1 MKQHRFIAKMYPDRR
16 KMSEAHFSGLPSQ
29 SNIYGMTTLN
39 IGDANKVLV
48 SCLQRNVFCIE
59 YARNKKNVLTP
70 SSREIHFTYLP
81 EGADVIAIDAFSK
94 SVPDNLDIIIGIAF
108 IRPGEN
114 QLARHYLN
122 IYSQSEPGCG
132 LDLDRIAQGCQ
143 SLELNFIPYQLTHAP
158 LFSNQTGQRSG
169 EFVFLLC
176 GSDSR
181 IHLFREDI
189 HQTYSEI
196 PVEDHFPEFGNIP
209 DIVLVMDLKYKEEDG
224 TRISA
229 IGCENG
235 FVQVA
240 VTALK
245 NSGEIQ
251 IKSSW
256 QVDLDSPISALHLFE
271 DSAHWPLPDYIKH
284 TELTNCYN
292 SGPALKTHLLIC
304 RALIPSLVY
313 RDVLDRGLEMHATL
327 PCSDD
332 FDSVVCGCVAD
343 IDMDGVNEVILG
355 TYGQEVLVYKLVCQR
370 SGREAYEL
378 LWHQTVSHPIL
389 SIKYMDLTG
398 DGICELLVLSTK
410 GLHILQHD
418 LRETASI
425 CVERMEKI
433 AKLLITPPSTTDEG
447 DSLRV

>member
-1 MKQHRFIAKMYPDRR
+1 MYPERR

-59 YARNKKNVLTP
+59 YTRNKKNVLTP

-94 SVPDNLDIIIGIAF
+94 PVPDNLDIIIGIAF

-143 SLELNFIPYQLTHAP
+143 SLELNFIPYQLTHAL
-158 LFSNQTGQRSG
+158 LFPNQACQRSG

-176 GSDSR
+176 GSDCR

-196 PVEDHFPEFGNIP
+196 PVEDYFPEFGNIP
-209 DIVLVMDLKYKEEDG
+209 DIVLAMDLKYKDEDS

-240 VTALK
+240 VTSQRS
-245 NSGEIQ
+245 SGEIE
-251 IKSSW
+251 ITSSW

-271 DSAHWPLPDYIKH
+271 DSAHWPLPDYINH
-284 TELTNCYN
+284 TELANNC
-292 SGPALKTHLLIC
+292 SSDSTLKTHLLVC
-304 RALIPSLVY
+304 RALISSFVY
-313 RDVLDRGLEMHATL
+313 RDVLDRGLETHAIL

-355 TYGQEVLVYKLVCQR
+355 TYGQEVLVYKLMGQG
-370 SGREAYEL
+370 SGKKAYAL

-389 SIKYMDLTG
+389 SMKYMDLTG

-418 LRETASI
+418 LREATSI
-425 CVERMEKI
+425 CMERMEKI
-433 AKLLITPPSTTDEG
+433 AKFLNKSPSTLD
-447 DSLRV
+447 